1 MKSSFAATLAAVIF
15 TGLCQPAFA
24 EKWVSVGTLQPIGVE
39 LTVDTDSTA
48 RNGDLTTIQARPV
61 NVNDPKAEK
70 LTVDCK
76 RRALLVSGQNW
87 PVDKDFVDLR
97 KTWPRAML
105 TKIWE
110 LACR

>member
-1 MKSSFAATLAAVIF
+1 MKPRFAATLAALTI
-15 TGLCQPAFA
+15 TTLCQPAFA

-48 RNGDLTTIQARPV
+48 RNGDMATILARPT
-61 NVNDPKAEK
+61 NVSDPKAEK

-76 RRALLVSGQNW
+76 RRALLVSGQSW
-87 PVDKDFVDLR
+87 PVDKDFVDVR

>member
-1 MKSSFAATLAAVIF
+1 MKSIVPATLAVVMF

-39 LTVDTDSTA
+39 LTVDTDSTV
-48 RNGDLTTIQARPV
+48 RNGETATISARPV
-61 NVNDPKAEK
+61 NVNEPKAEK

-76 RRALLVSGQNW
+76 RRALLVSGQSW
-87 PVDKDFVDLR
+87 SVDRDFVDVR

-105 TKIWE
+105 AKIWE

>member
-1 MKSSFAATLAAVIF
+1 MKSSLAATLAALTF
-15 TGLCQPAFA
+15 TCLCQPAYA
-24 EKWVSVGTLQPIGVE
+24 EKWVSVGTVLPIGVE
-39 LTVDTDSTA
+39 LTVDTESA
-48 RNGDLTTIQARPV
+48 VRSGDLATIQARPT
-61 NVNDPKAEK
+61 NVDKPKAEK

-76 RRALLVSGQNW
+76 QRALLVSGQSW
-87 PVDKDFVDLR
+87 PVDKDFVDPR